1 MALVEQA
8 PDPCLPIEEVTV
20 ESLGGEV
27 FVRGMDMP
35 QMLQYIAGRRTAA
48 IPKDDESEEDANV
61 RAGTEAVAK
70 ALAIT
75 VLKANK
81 QPLYSEQQ
89 WRAWGAKHLPETMKL
104 FSVAMR
110 LSGQDGEAERGN

>member
-8 PDPCLPIEEVTV
+8 PEPCLPIEEVTV
-20 ESLGGEV
+20 DSLGGEV

-35 QMLQYIAGRRTAA
+35 QMLQYIAGRRAA
-48 IPKDDESEEDANV
+48 AAPRNGETEDEANM

-70 ALAIT
+70 ALAVT

-81 QPLYSEQQ
+81 QPLYTEQQ
-89 WRAWGAKHLPETMKL
+89 WRAWGAQHLPEVMRL
-104 FSVAMR
+104 YAVSMR